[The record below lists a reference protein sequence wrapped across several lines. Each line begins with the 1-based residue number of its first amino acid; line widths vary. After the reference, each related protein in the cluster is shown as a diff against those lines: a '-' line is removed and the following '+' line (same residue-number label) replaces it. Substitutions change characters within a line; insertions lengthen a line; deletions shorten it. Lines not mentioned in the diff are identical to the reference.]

1 MDIYKRRNKK
11 WVRNKE
17 TYADTI
23 HQKAKERVIKTKIAY
38 DSVVESLQKLLD
50 KTDVQRKD
58 ELWDA
63 IFKNNRSY
71 EELIN

>member
-1 MDIYKRRNKK
+1 MDKYKRRNKK

-23 HQKAKERVIKTKIAY
+23 HQKVKERVIKTKIAY

-50 KTDVQRKD
+50 KTDEQRKD